1 MDNKPDKNQIK
12 KIQKEIDKI
21 NKTLRKLELRPC
33 RHDADILQKE
43 KEIEDLKRRVRSLE
57 IKRECCKY
65 TWWKEKLIVYHGN
78 MITEKF
84 HRPTC
89 KYFSWKNC
97 TELFHDRTEAIEAG
111 YTPCSMC
118 KP

>member
-43 KEIEDLKRRVRSLE
+43 KEIEGLKKQVRALE
-57 IKRECCKY
+57 IEREHCIY
-65 TWWKEKLIVYHGN
+65 TWWK
-78 MITEKF
+78 
-84 HRPTC
+84 
-89 KYFSWKNC
+89 
-97 TELFHDRTEAIEAG
+97 
-111 YTPCSMC
+111 
-118 KP
+118 